1 MFLSSVW
8 RCMTC
13 VLNQLAH
20 ILSHSPCWFLV
31 GNPGQYLI
39 SYAFIMRR
47 LPLHPRRVTL
57 ISKATACH
65 ETTMQPCTP
74 QVFVGL
80 LFDIVWPEP
89 HVFFGLWDLWGCSSK
104 VRTVCVSRRA
114 PSERGPTW
122 SDVVRRGPVMFSPSG
137 FDHGISRIMI
147 CDSSRL
153 ALWGPYWVP
162 FRYHSRP

>member
-1 MFLSSVW
+1 MFLFSVW

-13 VLNQLAH
+13 MLNQLAH

-31 GNPGQYLI
+31 SNPGQYLI

-57 ISKATACH
+57 ISKATACR

-80 LFDIVWPEP
+80 LFDIVW
-89 HVFFGLWDLWGCSSK
+89 HCLTWTACVFWAVRPVRMLVESSHGVCQPKSSLW
-104 VRTVCVSRRA
+104 
-114 PSERGPTW
+114 ER
-122 SDVVRRGPVMFSPSG
+122 SDVVRRGPVMFSPG

-147 CDSSRL
+147 CDSCRL
-153 ALWGPYWVP
+153 ALWGPYWVH